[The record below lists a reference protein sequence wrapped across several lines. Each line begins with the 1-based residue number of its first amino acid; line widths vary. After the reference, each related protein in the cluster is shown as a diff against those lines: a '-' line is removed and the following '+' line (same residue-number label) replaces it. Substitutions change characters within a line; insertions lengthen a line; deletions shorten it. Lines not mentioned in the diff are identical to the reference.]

1 MAKLPEQIT
10 SNKYVEVFECPAC
23 HTAVT
28 ARVAFCLDIDTDSTD
43 FFSKDLNVNASVKL
57 SGLKIDHNCIPM
69 QPRG

>member
-1 MAKLPEQIT
+1 MAKIPEQIT

-28 ARVAFCLDIDTDSTD
+28 ARLAFYVDIDTDSRD
-43 FFSKDLNVNASVKL
+43 FFSKDLNVNTSVRL
-57 SGLKIDHNCIPM
+57 SGLHINHNCIPM